1 MKLLFIGPTRI
12 GDSILSTSI
21 LNYYLEN
28 NKEFKFTI
36 ITSSYSKDL
45 FEKLPNLEK
54 IIVID
59 KRNYGFHWYKIWA
72 SVVFKKWDLVIDMR
86 SSAIS
91 YFLNKKKKLIFKGNH
106 TEHKIIQFQKFLK
119 TQKHINPK
127 IWYDKE
133 DQIISEE
140 KINLPGPFIALSPF
154 SNWYK
159 KDWSI
164 KKYIELFHHD
174 FFKKY
179 TLIISGITSEKTDD
193 DDFNILLNHPNIKVL
208 NLLDTGLRQM
218 IPIFENCEFFVGSD
232 SGLMHLAATTKCK
245 TFALFGPTNEI
256 VYRPW
261 GNHRVIKAYNSSR
274 DDDSLNLSVN
284 QVLNVIKEEIV

>member
-28 NKEFKFTI
+28 NKELKFTI
-36 ITSSYSKDL
+36 ITSPFSRDL
-45 FEKLPNLEK
+45 FEKFPNLEK
-54 IIVID
+54 IIVIN
-59 KRNYGFHWYKIWA
+59 KKNYGFHWYRIWT
-72 SVVFKKWDLVIDMR
+72 SVVFTKWDLVIDMR

-91 YFLNKKKKLIFKGNH
+91 YFLNKKMKLIFRGNH

-127 IWYDKE
+127 IWFDRK
-133 DQIISEE
+133 DQIVSEE
-140 KINLPGPFIALSPF
+140 KVNLPGPFIALSPF
-154 SNWYK
+154 SNWHK
-159 KDWSI
+159 KDWPI

-193 DDFNILLNHPNIKVL
+193 DDFNKLLNHPNIKVL

-218 IPIFENCEFFVGSD
+218 IPIFENCEFFIGSD

-256 VYRPW
+256 VYGPW
-261 GNHRVIKAYNSSR
+261 GNHRVIKSSNSSK

-284 QVLNVIKEEIV
+284 QVFNVIKDEIV